1 MDTTNTTGDSTAG
14 DGTTGDGTTGDGPSN
29 GRPGD
34 RAPGPSGAGSHK
46 PVTDAPGTGGP
57 DRGTLGTRESRSAD
71 QDRDGAKAGRALP
84 VLPTLRSYKVS
95 WLAADAIAGLTL
107 VAIAIPEQ
115 VATAHLANM
124 AAVTGFYAFVAGS
137 LLFALFGRHARMSV
151 GADST
156 ITPVFAAGVATLAVA
171 GSPTYTH
178 LVSATALMV
187 GVLLV
192 IAGLLRLGWIADFFP
207 LPVVTGL
214 LAGIGVEIFVKQ
226 LPTVLGLPGG
236 GTTTIGRVKT
246 FVQQL
251 GDFNPW
257 AFGIAVGVLAIIVVA
272 DKVDR
277 RIPGA
282 LIGVVASTALV
293 AAANLTSHGVQVLG
307 PIEAQFPHL
316 AWPQAS
322 FHQFTKLIVTALT
335 VGFLCIVQV
344 SATVRSSPANASGDA
359 TEPHRP
365 EDFNVDLAAVG
376 AGSLFAGLA
385 GSFAVDASPPRTA
398 VVGSAGGKSQVS
410 SLVAVGAIVLVL
422 AFATSLLKDLPEA
435 ALGAVLMFVASRLF
449 HFGELRSVYRFGN
462 FEFALA
468 LITLAIVVFVGI
480 EQGVVA
486 AALLALAERTRLAAR
501 PRDAVL
507 GREPGTDHWIPTDV
521 GRPTEQVPG
530 VLVYLLYAP
539 LWYGNA
545 THVVDRVNALVASA
559 PGPVRI
565 LVLDGN
571 GVPDIDYTGA
581 KALRELVGELEQEG
595 IRVGIARA
603 SQLVHRDLRRAG
615 LLDVIGPDRLF
626 TSVDDAVKEL
636 DRPPSASTP

>member
-1 MDTTNTTGDSTAG
+1 M
-14 DGTTGDGTTGDGPSN
+14 
-29 GRPGD
+29 
-34 RAPGPSGAGSHK
+34 
-46 PVTDAPGTGGP
+46 
-57 DRGTLGTRESRSAD
+57 
-71 QDRDGAKAGRALP
+71 
-84 VLPTLRSYKVS
+84 PTLRGYKVS
-95 WLAADAIAGLTL
+95 WLTADSVAGLTL

-124 AAVTGFYAFVAGS
+124 PAVTGFYAFVAGS
-137 LLFALFGRHARMSV
+137 VLFALFGRHPRMSV

-156 ITPVFAAGVATLAVA
+156 IAPVFAAGVATLAVA
-171 GSPTYTH
+171 GSPTYAH
-178 LVSATALMV
+178 LVSATALIV

-214 LAGIGVEIFVKQ
+214 LAGIGLEIFVKQ

-246 FVQQL
+246 FFQQL
-251 GDFNPW
+251 GHFNPW
-257 AFGIAVGVLAIIVVA
+257 AFGIAVAVLGIILIA
-272 DKVDR
+272 DRVDH

-282 LIGVVASTALV
+282 LIGVVGSTALV
-293 AAANLTSHGVQVLG
+293 AEANLTSHGVQVLG
-307 PIEAQFPHL
+307 PVQASFPHL
-316 AWPQAS
+316 GLPQAS
-322 FHQFTKLIVTALT
+322 FQQLSKLIATALT
-335 VGFLCIVQV
+335 VGFLCIVQI
-344 SATVRSSPANASGDA
+344 SATVRSSPDSGA
-359 TEPHRP
+359 GGTEEQFKP

-376 AGSLFAGLA
+376 AGSLLAGLA
-385 GSFAVDASPPRTA
+385 GAFAVDASPPRTA
-398 VVGSAGGKSQVS
+398 VVGSAGGESQVS
-410 SLVAVGAIVLVL
+410 GLVAVGAIVVLL
-422 AFATSLLKDLPEA
+422 AFASSLLKDLPEA

-449 HFGELRSVYRFGN
+449 HLGDLRSVYRFSA

-468 LITLAIVVFVGI
+468 LTTLAIVVFVGI

-486 AALLALAERTRLAAR
+486 AALLALAQRTRLAAR

-507 GREPGTDHWIPTDV
+507 GREPGTDHWIPTDI

-545 THVVDRVNALVASA
+545 THVVDRLTSLIASA
-559 PGPVRI
+559 SQPVRT
-565 LVLDGN
+565 VVVDGN

-581 KALRELVGELEQEG
+581 RALGELIGRFEQEG

-603 SQLVHRDLRRAG
+603 SQLVHRDLKRAG
-615 LLDVIGPDRLF
+615 LLKLIGTNRLF
-626 TSVDDAVKEL
+626 TSVDQAVREL
-636 DRPPSASTP
+636 DGPRSAGSGP